1 MTARYIPSYTY
12 EDYKQWEGDWELID
26 GVPVAMAPS
35 PVSEHQMI
43 LSRIAHELEK
53 SLEECEECFV
63 LVEEDWKIDE
73 KNVVR
78 PDISV
83 VCGELTD
90 FIQNAPLITVE
101 IVSPSSAERD
111 EDVKFAMYA
120 EEGVRYYILVYPSDF
135 KAKIYRLEDGKYT
148 KVGDF
153 LSERAKLEGRCDVE
167 IDFASVFRKLKKLRN
182 ALH

>member
-26 GVPVAMAPS
+26 GVPVAMVPS

-43 LSRIAHELEK
+43 LAQLAKELVEAV
-53 SLEECEECFV
+53 EECEECFV

-73 KNVVR
+73 KSVVR

-90 FIQNAPLITVE
+90 FIQKAPFIAVE

-111 EDVKFAMYA
+111 EDVKFALYA
-120 EEGVRYYILVYPSDF
+120 EEGVRYYILVYPRDC
-135 KAKIYRLEDGKYT
+135 KAKIYRLEDGKYK

-153 LSERAKLEGRCDVE
+153 LSEKAKLKGRCDVE